1 MTTLLLSQ
9 GVPMIAHGDEIG
21 RSQDGNNNA
30 YCQDNDLTWIDWEL
44 TERQAD
50 LLDFTRRV
58 VQLRREQPVFRRR
71 RFFAGSANHGGE
83 SDIHDISWF
92 TPAGV
97 EMSEGDWSNGYARSI
112 MVFLNGQAI
121 PEPDRR
127 GQPIRGDNILLIFN
141 GHYESAAT
149 SINKKIRRAGSTVRV
164 EARSTLVLRGPADR
178 GLIPP
183 RGAAYAPLTRTM
195 PS

>member
-1 MTTLLLSQ
+1 
-9 GVPMIAHGDEIG
+9 
-21 RSQDGNNNA
+21 
-30 YCQDNDLTWIDWEL
+30 
-44 TERQAD
+44 
-50 LLDFTRRV
+50 
-58 VQLRREQPVFRRR
+58 
-71 RFFAGSANHGGE
+71 
-83 SDIHDISWF
+83 
-92 TPAGV
+92 
-97 EMSEGDWSNGYARSI
+97 MSEGDWSNGYARSI

-141 GHYESAAT
+141 GHYESLDFTLPRKDYGASWLVEIDTAAT